1 MTDNK
6 EYEYRVVGQTPP
18 ARRIVGVKI
27 NSLNDHIDKAA
38 GACGFGSYI
47 YARLKETNYILGT
60 ITEYPVVVRQ
70 FFETIT
76 PTDLDG
82 VYKRASKFLFCG
94 DLGEAEPD
102 TATQVMPIVEEMIDR
117 SAEFFEALRDRG
129 VEVQV
134 TKITPFAA
142 RFDQH
147 HVAVGKPGLH
157 LLARRDVHRRVLAHG
172 RMGARSGLD
181 ADDPLL
187 DKDAFQHFAYM
198 LGVFRG

>member
-1 MTDNK
+1 M
-6 EYEYRVVGQTPP
+6 
-18 ARRIVGVKI
+18 GVKI

-70 FFETIT
+70 FFEMIT

-117 SAEFFEALRDRG
+117 SAEFSRHCGIGESRCRSRRSPRSPPDSISWSA
-129 VEVQV
+129 ESN
-134 TKITPFAA
+134 
-142 RFDQH
+142 
-147 HVAVGKPGLH
+147 
-157 LLARRDVHRRVLAHG
+157 ARRR
-172 RMGARSGLD
+172 
-181 ADDPLL
+181 
-187 DKDAFQHFAYM
+187 
-198 LGVFRG
+198 